1 MSAWLRTNIEVFENG
16 FRWVSVLKRERK
28 LVAQEG
34 GWELSLW
41 KIHLDFIHENGT
53 PTRSHQL
60 FLCVGA
66 TVLTVHFSFNTL
78 AHRCVCMRVCTCA
91 RDIESTFCWD

>member
-16 FRWVSVLKRERK
+16 FLWVSVLERERK

-34 GWELSLW
+34 RWELILW

-53 PTRSHQL
+53 PTR
-60 FLCVGA
+60 
-66 TVLTVHFSFNTL
+66 
-78 AHRCVCMRVCTCA
+78 
-91 RDIESTFCWD
+91 

>member
-16 FRWVSVLKRERK
+16 FLWVSVLKRERK

-60 FLCVGA
+60 FLCRSNGLDRSLQFQYVSPQ
-66 TVLTVHFSFNTL
+66 VRLY
-78 AHRCVCMRVCTCA
+78 A
-91 RDIESTFCWD
+91 RMYVRA